1 VNALR
6 LKRAALV
13 LSAAAL
19 VMWINRRIERQGALP
34 APNPH
39 TAESTKSRPDR
50 GNPRWEVA
58 EPDATWTNRLR
69 DAFAGSPDR
78 DNVIRGFIESGLP
91 RGTKIQ
97 TLMELFPELD
107 PARRMVA
114 LDVLATFQPI
124 EASAMLAD
132 MLANTDDARLAV
144 KILQTLRSATLIS
157 SSENPVD
164 LADAELANAFE
175 LVQKT
180 FRDELGRVDGDPDRF
195 RAAVAAIPDVFPG
208 DEALRIFESL
218 RAAGDAARENGRT
231 FPLTEAELFGQWLEF
246 SIGAVDRRDFR
257 KVSDFINDHPQA
269 LADEGTKARVLNQ
282 LRITPI
288 RADEADAVAPLIERL
303 EPAEAPDDSFVRWL
317 ETKALLTG
325 SGEIDHAGL
334 LHSASPMRKAALI
347 HFGDLD
353 LQQGLTRKTGETLKR
368 ELTAAAGNSA
378 GPEEKDF
385 LESAAAAIP
394 GK

>member
-1 VNALR
+1 MSALR

-13 LSAAAL
+13 LVAAAAVL
-19 VMWINRRIERQGALP
+19 WINRRIERQDATR
-34 APNPH
+34 ATTPH
-39 TAESTKSRPDR
+39 TAEAARSRPGR
-50 GNPRWEVA
+50 ENPTWIVA
-58 EPDATWTNRLR
+58 EPDATWSNRLR

-78 DNVIRGFIESGLP
+78 DNAIRGFIESGLP
-91 RGTKIQ
+91 RETKIQ

-107 PARRMVA
+107 PVRRMEA

-124 EASAMLAD
+124 EATAMLAE
-132 MLANTDDARLAV
+132 MLANTADPRLAAR
-144 KILQTLRSATLIS
+144 ILQTLRSATLITS
-157 SSENPVD
+157 SGSPVD
-164 LADAELANAFE
+164 LADTELSKAFE
-175 LVQKT
+175 LIQKT
-180 FRDELGRVDGDPDRF
+180 FRGELVRVDGDADRF

-208 DEALRIFESL
+208 DEAERIFESL
-218 RAAGDAARENGRT
+218 HAALDAARESGRT
-231 FPLTEAELFGQWLEF
+231 FPLTETALFGQWLEF
-246 SIGAVDRRDFR
+246 SIGAVDGRDFR
-257 KVSDFINDHPQA
+257 KVTEFINAHPQA

-282 LRITPI
+282 LKITPV
-288 RADEADAVAPLIERL
+288 RADEADALAPLIERL

-325 SGEIDHAGL
+325 SGGTDHAAL

-353 LQQGLTRKTGETLKR
+353 LQQLLNRKAGETLR
-368 ELTAAAGNSA
+368 QELTAAAGKLAES
-378 GPEEKDF
+378 GERDF

>member
-1 VNALR
+1 
-6 LKRAALV
+6 
-13 LSAAAL
+13 
-19 VMWINRRIERQGALP
+19 
-34 APNPH
+34 
-39 TAESTKSRPDR
+39 
-50 GNPRWEVA
+50 
-58 EPDATWTNRLR
+58 
-69 DAFAGSPDR
+69 
-78 DNVIRGFIESGLP
+78 
-91 RGTKIQ
+91 
-97 TLMELFPELD
+97 
-107 PARRMVA
+107 
-114 LDVLATFQPI
+114 
-124 EASAMLAD
+124 
-132 MLANTDDARLAV
+132 
-144 KILQTLRSATLIS
+144 
-157 SSENPVD
+157 
-164 LADAELANAFE
+164 
-175 LVQKT
+175 
-180 FRDELGRVDGDPDRF
+180 
-195 RAAVAAIPDVFPG
+195 
-208 DEALRIFESL
+208 
-218 RAAGDAARENGRT
+218 
-231 FPLTEAELFGQWLEF
+231 
-246 SIGAVDRRDFR
+246 
-257 KVSDFINDHPQA
+257 
-269 LADEGTKARVLNQ
+269 